1 VYPTTRGRRT
11 TEEWLAELGTS
22 LRQRR
27 LRAEL
32 TQEDLARLADLGL
45 SSVKHLESGAGRQPG
60 HPGQG
65 GPGPRRRGLVGRPRA
80 SRIRPGREPHAVAA
94 RASGRAAPRR
104 RVVRTACTHVM
115 PYPPGRP
122 H

>member
-1 VYPTTRGRRT
+1 MYPTTRGRRT

-45 SSVKHLESGAGRQPG
+45 SSVKHLESG
-60 HPGQG
+60 QG
-65 GPGPRRRGLVGRPRA
+65 ANLASLVKVVRA
-80 SRIRPGREPHAVAA
+80 LGAEDWLAALALPDDPAVSPMQLLHQQ
-94 RASGRAAPRR
+94 RRAAPRR
-104 RVVRTACTHVM
+104 RVRKRAT
-115 PYPPGRP
+115 
-122 H
+122 